1 MERNE
6 CTTRM
11 SRQDIETVDK
21 WVYSPPIK
29 KDCLVKLTV
38 SYRETKRI
46 LEGGEDREL
55 SEVWRTIEWW
65 NL

>member
-1 MERNE
+1 
-6 CTTRM
+6 M